1 MKKFITFIIAC
12 CVCGCMSLF
21 AQNIQE
27 ILLNATTNGDTI
39 EAPGAGTYIFDD
51 GGNGGSYTGGHDYHL
66 VIKSTC
72 DTLDTVNHMCIIFT
86 FFDIACTDTLYIYD
100 GKSTSAPLLLKRNN
114 CYASSPSNRFFISKT
129 NTTGMLTLR
138 LRTTPGSEK
147 PAGFALRVECDKPCE
162 NVTAHIANYY
172 ERTDRYGN
180 IIQRDYLKLLP
191 ETFDTVW
198 YYTPDSVR
206 TDSVIRVDTI
216 SWVDGALICDGQGII
231 FHGYGEYTHL
241 TGYYNPHDTSTMF
254 YWTFGT
260 EDTLVQRN
268 AIAPLY
274 TKYKDVGC
282 YDVLL
287 SMIDVNGCATTVS
300 PHIQVRLAKNPIKT
314 IFDLAPICNNEFL
327 TVNVGYDGQGTLTL
341 KKNKFVKVRSKT
353 NNVRTF
359 IPDGPRCD
367 VRCYEAP
374 VEFKEFPSGKSVTSA
389 GDICSVCVNYEHS
402 YMGDYSMALLCPTY
416 NSAVS
421 QTRGR
426 AVLKYKDAS
435 QAPGGSGSIPPGTY
449 GGGGTFT
456 GMPWG
461 GNSFLN
467 GDNINGGGNC
477 DSLHNLYGI
486 GYNYCF
492 SRNGDYTLISGEAAD
507 ASNPQAAGLAS
518 SNHTV
523 SASIPCPPIPAGF
536 ASPSNLPAMFS
547 HIIKDSSDHDNK
559 RDYFIPADDFST
571 LVGCP
576 LNGEWKIELCDYL
589 GRDNGWVFSWSL
601 DICGISAGGG
611 CEYQVGVDSVVW
623 RPDTNYATDFRDGRY
638 VGLQIHPTDS
648 VNSNITSPD
657 TAGDFT
663 IILSVYDE
671 FGCRWDTVTH
681 ITSVYTPR
689 PELGPDTLLCGVASM
704 ELNASDRFAKH
715 ANYRYTWAPF
725 GETDSI
731 INTHTNTNADITY
744 VVEVDNYQSNK
755 HCVSRD
761 TVHVAVN
768 DQPIANFD
776 PGAYPL
782 EGCEP
787 LTLRIDN
794 TSKYGYKFRWV
805 FGDGT
810 ISTQKNPTHSYAAG
824 QYDFKY
830 YVESEKGCKDSLIYN
845 KLVTVYPNPQ
855 ASFSWDPVYPTVM
868 HPSIQLENRTTP
880 DDGTN
885 KYFWEVQYNR
895 DNPYSFDTRVEKDPV
910 YEWTANNG
918 EDVSGSYTVR
928 LIARTDN
935 RGPSGRLVQCAD
947 TVENTILLINDFL
960 QFPSVVTPNGDGIN
974 DRFVINNLIEG
985 LGYPIN
991 ELDIYD
997 KWGSRVFHATNITRD
1012 DQFWDPAASNTPTG
1026 TYFYRFS
1033 GKGYNGS
1040 VERNGVFEILR

>member
-12 CVCGCMSLF
+12 CMFGLTSLF

-27 ILLNATTNGDTI
+27 VSLNANTNGDTI

-51 GGNGGSYTGGHDYHL
+51 GGNGGSYSGGHDYHL

-72 DTLDTVNHMCIIFT
+72 DTLDTVNHMCVVFSYY
-86 FFDIACTDTLYIYD
+86 DIACTDTLYIYD
-100 GKSTSAPLLLKRNN
+100 GKSTSAPLLLKINN
-114 CYASSPSNRFFISKT
+114 CYASAPGNQFFISKT

-138 LRTTPGSEK
+138 LRTTPGNNK
-147 PAGFALRVECDKPCE
+147 PAGFSIHVECNKPCE

-172 ERTDRYGN
+172 DRTDKYGN
-180 IIQRDYLKLLP
+180 IIQRDHLKSLP
-191 ETFDTVW
+191 ENLDTIWYYLPGDTVNH
-198 YYTPDSVR
+198 
-206 TDSVIRVDTI
+206 TDSIIRIDTT
-216 SWVDGALICDGQGII
+216 SWIDGALICDGQGII
-231 FHGYGEYTHL
+231 FHGYGEYTNL
-241 TGYYNPHDTSTMF
+241 TGYYTPHDSTTMF
-254 YWTFGT
+254 LWTFGT
-260 EDTLVQRN
+260 QDTLAQRN
-268 AIAPLY
+268 ATAPLY
-274 TKYKDVGC
+274 TKYKEIGC

-287 SMIDVNGCATTVS
+287 SLTDENGCPSMVS

-341 KKNKFVKVRSKT
+341 KKNKFQQVRSKT
-353 NNVRTF
+353 NNIRTF
-359 IPDGPRCD
+359 IPDGPRCP
-367 VRCYEAP
+367 VRCYTAP
-374 VEFKEFPSGKSVTSA
+374 VTFNEFPNGRSVTSA

-402 YMGDYSMALLCPTY
+402 FMGDYSLALLCPIY
-416 NSAVS
+416 DAAQSP
-421 QTRGR
+421 TRGR
-426 AVLKYKDAS
+426 AVLKYKDNS
-435 QAPGGSGSIPPGTY
+435 TVPSGQTIPPGTVA
-449 GGGGTFT
+449 GGGTFT
-456 GMPWG
+456 GGPWG
-461 GNSFLN
+461 APNDSQGDKLN
-467 GDNINGGGNC
+467 GDDC
-477 DSLHNLYGI
+477 DSAQNPFGI

-492 SRNGDYTLISGEAAD
+492 SRNGDYILVSGEAAD
-507 ASNPQAAGLAS
+507 TPNPQAAGIAS
-518 SNHTV
+518 TGHTSSV
-523 SASIPCPPIPAGF
+523 TMTFPPVPAGF
-536 ASPSNLPAMFS
+536 VNAGTNLGS
-547 HIIKDSSDHDNK
+547 RTWTCKDSSDHDNK
-559 RDYFIPADDFST
+559 TGYYIPADDFTT

-576 LNGEWKIELCDYL
+576 LNGTWQVEICDYW
-589 GRDNGWVFSWSL
+589 GVDNGWVFSWTL

-638 VGLQIHPTDS
+638 VGLRIHPTDS
-648 VNSNITSPD
+648 VNSDITSPD

-671 FGCRWDTVTH
+671 FGCQWDTVTH

-689 PELGPDTLLCGVASM
+689 PDLGKDTLLCGVASM

-725 GETDSI
+725 GETDSVI
-731 INTHTNTNADITY
+731 QTHTNTNADITY

-755 HCVSRD
+755 HCVARD

-768 DQPIANFD
+768 DQPVANFD

-787 LTLRIDN
+787 LTIRIDN

-830 YVESEKGCKDSLIYN
+830 YVESEKGCKDSLVYN

-880 DDGTN
+880 DDGSN

-895 DNPYSFDTRVEKDPV
+895 DNPYSFDTRVDKNPT
-910 YEWTANNG
+910 YEWSANNG

-960 QFPSVVTPNGDGIN
+960 QFPTVVTPNGDGIN
-974 DRFVINNLIEG
+974 DRFVIKNLIEG

-991 ELDIYD
+991 QLDIYD
-997 KWGSRVFHATNITRD
+997 KWGSRVFHATNITQD

-1033 GKGYNGS
+1033 GKGYNGN
-1040 VERNGVFEILR
+1040 VERNGVVEILK